1 MYAVVQ
7 TLAICCV
14 RLSANIEEVIM
25 AMATGN
31 ILLIVLIMML
41 VGVVTV

>member
-1 MYAVVQ
+1 MGR
-7 TLAICCV
+7 V
-14 RLSANIEEVIM
+14 RFSVDIEEVIM

>member
-14 RLSANIEEVIM
+14 RLSADIEETLMV
-25 AMATGN
+25 AGN